1 MATAR
6 ADLAPLVVVHGTG
19 ADARDERVG
28 GLPVLEDEARLGPE
42 RPREHDSRR
51 TVGAIGVIVGIVVH
65 DDPKTHAA
73 VVVRAPGGI
82 VHRRVAVVAQ
92 EPRVVIMPLDVV
104 RCEVVVPVAVRRG
117 HDALRQIGN
126 RHVRVAVYATVGD
139 GAIVPM
145 VVAFERVV
153 HEGVA
158 RDHGKDVAHARVVV
172 DIERVAGVAAGDLV
186 VAAAAREVVLP
197 RLAREQHPHPAIGVD
212 PQDGDVRVLLGAKV
226 HAHALAARVGV
237 VAPVGP
243 DLDARAVRNDG
254 GADEQAEQAERGQHE
269 CLKSRRHAMRPIW
282 VSSPNRLSMRTLQTG
297 SKAAPRPRLS
307 STRDNRPL
315 ISFREPHG

>member
-1 MATAR
+1 MIRRPPRSTLFPYTTLFRSIAGDGPRPRLHVGRCNDARAVRIATAR

-19 ADARDERVG
+19 GEARDARVG
-28 GLPVLEDEARLGPE
+28 GLAVLEDEAGLGPE

-51 TVGAIGVIVGIVVH
+51 TVGAIGVIVGIVVQ
-65 DDPKTHAA
+65 DDPKTSAV

-82 VHRRVAVVAQ
+82 VHGRVAVVTQ

-126 RHVRVAVYATVGD
+126 RHVRVAVYATLGD

-158 RDHGKDVAHARVVV
+158 RDHGEDVAHAGGVV
-172 DIERVAGVAAGDLV
+172 DVKGVARVAAGDLV

-197 RLAREQHPHPAIGVD
+197 RLPREHHPHPALGVD
-212 PQDGDVRVLLGAKV
+212 PPDGDLRVLTGANV
-226 HAHALAARVGV
+226 DAL
-237 VAPVGP
+237 
-243 DLDARAVRNDG
+243 
-254 GADEQAEQAERGQHE
+254 
-269 CLKSRRHAMRPIW
+269 
-282 VSSPNRLSMRTLQTG
+282 
-297 SKAAPRPRLS
+297 
-307 STRDNRPL
+307 
-315 ISFREPHG
+315 